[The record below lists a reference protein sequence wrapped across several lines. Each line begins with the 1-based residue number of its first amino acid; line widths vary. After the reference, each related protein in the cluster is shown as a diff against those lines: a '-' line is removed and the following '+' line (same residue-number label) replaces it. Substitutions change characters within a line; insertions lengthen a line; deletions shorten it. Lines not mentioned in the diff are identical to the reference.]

1 MKVLANFEDNHKI
14 PSNSS
19 LDDLLD
25 GGFEKGTITQI
36 YGSPSS
42 GKSNVALALAV
53 NVAKNNRKV
62 IYIDTE
68 GGISID
74 RIKQI
79 SGPYFSNVAN
89 NIIVLEPTNFLEQT
103 ENLRSINVWLRKHHE
118 DVDLIILDSAVALYR
133 VDDMKSYK
141 LSKELRKQIQS
152 LSNTARNHD
161 IVGRKDT
168 LRIPSFYGKAGH
180 GPVSRDDPHRLRMQQ
195 DFHAVFPQHPL
206 HGRNHVRRV
215 VRHGEDT
222 SAPLRFGRK
231 PPPLKAGDDIVGSQ
245 PVSGAVQKPRIGQ
258 HMRQKFFRRTVIR
271 KITSSFSGN
280 KQFLAQFFIVLCD
293 CHPVAQLRCISRAE
307 HTGGAAAS
315 NHNFTQ
321 VSSLSLSY
329 QMISFI

>member
-14 PSNSS
+14 PSNSA

-118 DVDLIILDSAVALYR
+118 EVDLIILDSAVALYR

-141 LSKELRKQIQS
+141 LSKELRKQIQA
-152 LSNTARNHD
+152 LSNTARNYD
-161 IVGRKDT
+161 IAVIITNQIYNAFDDEGNSEVKAVGGDILEYISKVIIRLERGEETNQRIAT
-168 LRIPSFYGKAGH
+168 LKR
-180 GPVSRDDPHRLRMQQ
+180 HRSL
-195 DFHAVFPQHPL
+195 PE
-206 HGRNHVRRV
+206 GRQV
-215 VRHGEDT
+215 T
-222 SAPLRFGRK
+222 F
-231 PPPLKAGDDIVGSQ
+231 
-245 PVSGAVQKPRIGQ
+245 
-258 HMRQKFFRRTVIR
+258 T
-271 KITSSFSGN
+271 ITSDG
-280 KQFLAQFFIVLCD
+280 IV
-293 CHPVAQLRCISRAE
+293 
-307 HTGGAAAS
+307 
-315 NHNFTQ
+315 
-321 VSSLSLSY
+321 
-329 QMISFI
+329 

>member
-161 IVGRKDT
+161 IAVIITNQIYNSFDDEGNSEVKPVGGDILEYISKVIIQLERGDETNQRIAT
-168 LRIPSFYGKAGH
+168 LKRHRSIPE
-180 GPVSRDDPHRLRMQQ
+180 
-195 DFHAVFPQHPL
+195 
-206 HGRNHVRRV
+206 GRQV
-215 VRHGEDT
+215 T
-222 SAPLRFGRK
+222 F
-231 PPPLKAGDDIVGSQ
+231 
-245 PVSGAVQKPRIGQ
+245 
-258 HMRQKFFRRTVIR
+258 T
-271 KITSSFSGN
+271 ITSDG
-280 KQFLAQFFIVLCD
+280 IV
-293 CHPVAQLRCISRAE
+293 
-307 HTGGAAAS
+307 
-315 NHNFTQ
+315 
-321 VSSLSLSY
+321 
-329 QMISFI
+329 